1 MSAITNLPALNT
13 LTGAIIFPVVD
24 TGIVPTVTK
33 YATVDQIGE
42 FVINNLTTVNIV
54 TATNTSSGGV
64 IVGEGLT
71 ITEGVL
77 SVTVP
82 LSTATTSTLGGV
94 IIGSGVDIDGNG
106 VISVNTDG
114 ATGATG
120 PRGFNGLSGATG
132 STGPR
137 LTAVIS
143 TVRPTTPAAGDMWLD
158 IEYSGQLLT
167 FNGSVWVAAAP
178 GGAIGYTGSTGA
190 TGIQGE
196 QGNFGGAAFN
206 YLFSTSTV
214 NSDPTTGRF
223 KFNNLSLAFS
233 TELYI
238 HNTDYN
244 SVVAT
249 SFLNTIDDST
259 SGIKGHFSVKDKVNE
274 EIYAIFAIVGSHSL
288 SGNYYTVPISYLS
301 GVNLLDNNSD
311 IVITFAR
318 TGDKGDTGEI
328 GSTGATG
335 ATGATGPIGA
345 TGSTGATGNIGATG
359 ATGATGNIGATGST
373 GATGATGPQGST
385 GITGYTGATGAT
397 GATGFIGSTGS
408 TGATGG
414 IGATGSTGATGATG
428 PAGATGAG
436 ATGAQGATGIGYR
449 LTSTS
454 SNTLSVGTLTYIVN
468 LNASESMYIPGMTV
482 SMRAID
488 AFGVDQGFNY
498 GFINSYSGTT
508 LVMDSIFAGGSGTYT
523 NWTMFLLGAQGI
535 QGDQGATGAGATGA
549 TGAIANPLNTI
560 FTITNT
566 TSATSTITGALQ
578 VAGGVGIG
586 KALYTGGN
594 INSKGSITATTNI
607 GGRTVTWD
615 SFSSSGS
622 LGSSSVYYDYK
633 ILTGGIQQ
641 VNTDTTTDI
650 DITSYLWPF
659 DGGYSYVRVGVNGLY
674 VDDFITPTVWS
685 RLHKSWAQGLWIN
698 TSSVWTIDGAVLEHT
713 AFNTDAVNF
722 PAGAV
727 NAAKAAIVTSGSSV
741 YLRLTNRTSPAA
753 NSLTRWAYRI
763 EVWYAW

>member
-13 LTGAIIFPVVD
+13 VTGAIIFPVVD

-33 YATVDQIGE
+33 YATVAQIGE

-143 TVRPTTPAAGDMWLD
+143 TVKPTSPVAGDMWLD

-167 FNGSVWVAAAP
+167 YNGSVWVASAP

-223 KFNNLSLAFS
+223 KFNNLSLAYS

-274 EIYAIFAIVGSHSL
+274 EIYAIFAIVGNHTLTGS
-288 SGNYYTVPISYLS
+288 YYTVPISYLS

-318 TGDKGDTGEI
+318 TGDKGDTG
-328 GSTGATG
+328 
-335 ATGATGPIGA
+335 
-345 TGSTGATGNIGATG
+345 NI
-359 ATGATGNIGATGST
+359 
-373 GATGATGPQGST
+373 
-385 GITGYTGATGAT
+385 
-397 GATGFIGSTGS
+397 
-408 TGATGG
+408 
-414 IGATGSTGATGATG
+414 GSTGATGATG

-436 ATGAQGATGIGYR
+436 ATGAQGATGNIGATGATGATGNIGATGATGSTGATGLQGSTGITGYTGATGATGATGFIGSTGATGATGGIGATGSTGATGATGPQGATGAGATGAQGATGFGYR

-454 SNTLSVGTLTYIVN
+454 SNTLSIGTKTYTVN
-468 LNASESMYIPGMTV
+468 LDASQSMYIPGMTV
-482 SMRAID
+482 SMRGLD
-488 AFGVDQGFNY
+488 GFGVDQGFNY
-498 GFINSYSGTT
+498 GTVTSYSGTT
-508 LVMDSIFAGGSGTYT
+508 FVMDCVFSSGSGTYT
-523 NWTMFLLGAQGI
+523 NWTLFMLGAPGAQGN
-535 QGDQGATGAGATGA
+535 QGATGAGATGA
-549 TGAIANPLNTI
+549 TGSIANPVSTI

-586 KALYTGGN
+586 GK
-594 INSKGSITATTNI
+594 
-607 GGRTVTWD
+607 
-615 SFSSSGS
+615 
-622 LGSSSVYYDYK
+622 
-633 ILTGGIQQ
+633 
-641 VNTDTTTDI
+641 
-650 DITSYLWPF
+650 
-659 DGGYSYVRVGVNGLY
+659 LY
-674 VDDFITPTVWS
+674 VGGD
-685 RLHKSWAQGLWIN
+685 L
-698 TSSVWTIDGAVLEHT
+698 SVVA
-713 AFNTDAVNF
+713 
-722 PAGAV
+722 P
-727 NAAKAAIVTSGSSV
+727 AAIVNSRINPRTYTTASITTLTPNISMFDQYNLTAQAEALSV
-741 YLRLTNRTSPAA
+741 AAPAGTPVDGNRLIFRILDNGTGRALTWDGTYTVIGVTLPTTTTA
-753 NSLTRWAYRI
+753 NKTTYVGCIYNANNTRWDVIAVAI
-763 EVWYAW
+763 QA

>member
-1 MSAITNLPALNT
+1 
-13 LTGAIIFPVVD
+13 
-24 TGIVPTVTK
+24 
-33 YATVDQIGE
+33 
-42 FVINNLTTVNIV
+42 
-54 TATNTSSGGV
+54 
-64 IVGEGLT
+64 
-71 ITEGVL
+71 
-77 SVTVP
+77 
-82 LSTATTSTLGGV
+82 
-94 IIGSGVDIDGNG
+94 
-106 VISVNTDG
+106 
-114 ATGATG
+114 
-120 PRGFNGLSGATG
+120 
-132 STGPR
+132 
-137 LTAVIS
+137 
-143 TVRPTTPAAGDMWLD
+143 MWLD

-167 FNGSVWVAAAP
+167 YNGSVWVASAP

-223 KFNNLSLAFS
+223 KFNNLSLAYS

-274 EIYAIFAIVGSHSL
+274 EIYAIFAIVGNHTLTGS
-288 SGNYYTVPISYLS
+288 YYTVPISYLS

-318 TGDKGDTGEI
+318 TGDKGDTGNI

-335 ATGATGPIGA
+335 ATGATGPNGA

-397 GATGFIGSTGS
+397 GATGFIGSTGA

-428 PAGATGAG
+428 PQGATGAG

-468 LNASESMYIPGMTV
+468 LNASQSMYIPGMTV

-488 AFGVDQGFNY
+488 NFGVDQGFNY

-523 NWTMFLLGAQGI
+523 NWTLFMLGAQGI

-549 TGAIANPLNTI
+549 TGAIANPLSTI

-586 KALYTGGN
+586 GNIYASGHIVPGANLTYDLGTSSTQWRSLYVGTSTIFIGGKGLSVTAAGAITVDGSSASVTGATGPIGATGAQGNVGATGGVGATGAQGPGLNMVVLTSSNPSYSIPATKIKVTVVGGGGGGAGTNGDNLDHGGPGGGGGAATKTYSGLTIGSTLN
-594 INSKGSITATTNI
+594 ITVGASGTA
-607 GGRTVTWD
+607 
-615 SFSSSGS
+615 SSGT
-622 LGSSSVYYDYK
+622 GNGG
-633 ILTGGIQQ
+633 TGG
-641 VNTDTTTDI
+641 
-650 DITSYLWPF
+650 
-659 DGGYSYVRVGVNGLY
+659 
-674 VDDFITPTVWS
+674 
-685 RLHKSWAQGLWIN
+685 
-698 TSSVWTIDGAVLEHT
+698 TSSVASGSQSITTTSATGGAGGIGGSVGNSAGGSGGAGSGGDL
-713 AFNTDAVNF
+713 NF
-722 PAGAV
+722 PGGDGISTGQHDGGLTASSGASILSNSSKVAVSGKAYGGGGGGGLGLAG
-727 NAAKAAIVTSGSSV
+727 TSG
-741 YLRLTNRTSPAA
+741 AA
-753 NSLTRWAYRI
+753 GVVII
-763 EVWYAW
+763 EY

>member
-13 LTGAIIFPVVD
+13 VTGAIIFPVVD

-33 YATVDQIGE
+33 YATIDQIGE

-167 FNGSVWVAAAP
+167 FNGDVWVAAAP
-178 GGAIGYTGSTGA
+178 GGAIGYTGGTGA

-214 NSDPTTGRF
+214 NSDPTIGRF

-238 HNTDYN
+238 NNTDYN

-249 SFLNTIDDST
+249 SFLETIDDST
-259 SGIKGHFSVKDKVNE
+259 SAIKGHFSVKDKVNE

-288 SGNYYTVPISYLS
+288 SGSYYTVPISYLS

-335 ATGATGPIGA
+335 ATGATGFTGA
-345 TGSTGATGNIGATG
+345 SGATGATGNIGSTGATG
-359 ATGATGNIGATGST
+359 ATGATGFMGTTGATGATGATGPQGNIGATGAIGSTGARGGTGATGFNGSTGATGPVGDVGAT

-385 GITGYTGATGAT
+385 GA
-397 GATGFIGSTGS
+397 
-408 TGATGG
+408 
-414 IGATGSTGATGATG
+414 GATGST
-428 PAGATGAG
+428 
-436 ATGAQGATGIGYR
+436 GATGIGYR

-468 LNASESMYIPGMTV
+468 LNATESMYIPGMTV
-482 SMRAID
+482 SMRGID
-488 AFGVDQGFNY
+488 EFGVDQGFNY
-498 GFINSYSGTT
+498 GFVTSYSGNTF
-508 LVMDSIFAGGSGTYT
+508 VMDSVFAGGSGTYT
-523 NWTMFLLGAQGI
+523 NWTLFMLGAQGI

-549 TGAIANPLNTI
+549 TGATGNIGA
-560 FTITNT
+560 
-566 TSATSTITGALQ
+566 TGA
-578 VAGGVGIG
+578 
-586 KALYTGGN
+586 TGATGN
-594 INSKGSITATTNI
+594 IGATGATGATGNI
-607 GGRTVTWD
+607 GA
-615 SFSSSGS
+615 
-622 LGSSSVYYDYK
+622 
-633 ILTGGIQQ
+633 TGATGATGNIGA
-641 VNTDTTTDI
+641 TGAT
-650 DITSYLWPF
+650 
-659 DGGYSYVRVGVNGLY
+659 G
-674 VDDFITPTVWS
+674 
-685 RLHKSWAQGLWIN
+685 AQGNI
-698 TSSVWTIDGAVLEHT
+698 GAT
-713 AFNTDAVNF
+713 GAFA
-722 PAGAV
+722 
-727 NAAKAAIVTSGSSV
+727 SGSSYQMTGLGV
-741 YLRLTNRTSPAA
+741 GTAPSATTGEIRATDNITAYYSSDERFKENIRPIPDALQKVVMIGGKLYDWTDEYVAKHGGEDGYFIRKSDFGVIAQHLLAAGFPEGVRTRPDG
-753 NSLTRWAYRI
+753 SLAVDYEKLSALAFQAIADLYT
-763 EVWYAW
+763 EVQKLKGN